1 MHQPSNPRAPST
13 TTLVGPFAPSVPA
26 LRGGDGTA
34 LTCGIEK
41 AIECGAM
48 AEALHGMRVEIGKLG
63 DDAGRLPVTAATDFA
78 IEICEKLTGSHDTWM
93 TDRYGERSANAPVDI
108 WSLGVVL
115 YRALGGES
123 SVRTDIPL
131 GLQSVVFRC
140 LKTGGAGVIP
150 DARSLAIALAP
161 YASRSGQLRARRL
174 QHRDGAHRS
183 PSMGTV
189 RTLPPASS
197 PAREPPAQ
205 VPARARPLPF
215 RTWLAWV
222 AASLSVVGIA
232 IGVASHAFPASPAPL
247 AQVQTVTVPL
257 GVANR
262 MPDVAPSAA
271 ERVAPLPAPTASEHV
286 YQPEELP
293 LAREIPSAATAKAP
307 HAKPSRSRSKRAP
320 DRIGPDVYGF

>member
-1 MHQPSNPRAPST
+1 MFQPPDPRAPST
-13 TTLVGPFAPSVPA
+13 TTLAGPFAPSVPA

-48 AEALHGMRVEIGKLG
+48 AEALRAMRVELGKLG
-63 DDAGRLPVTAATDFA
+63 DDVGWLPVTAATDFA

-93 TDRYGERSANAPVDI
+93 TDRYGERSANAPLDI
-108 WSLGVVL
+108 WSLGVIL

-123 SVRTDIPL
+123 SIRTDIPL

-174 QHRDGAHRS
+174 QHRAGARHS
-183 PSMGTV
+183 ASMGTV
-189 RTLPPASS
+189 LSLPSAST
-197 PAREPPAQ
+197 PARETATP
-205 VPARARPLPF
+205 VPARVHTLPF
-215 RTWLAWV
+215 RLWLAWV

-232 IGVASHAFPASPAPL
+232 IGVASHAFPARPAPV

-271 ERVAPLPAPTASEHV
+271 ERVAPLPAPTAIEHL

-307 HAKPSRSRSKRAP
+307 HAKPSRSRTKRAP
-320 DRIGPDVYGF
+320 DRIRQDDFGF